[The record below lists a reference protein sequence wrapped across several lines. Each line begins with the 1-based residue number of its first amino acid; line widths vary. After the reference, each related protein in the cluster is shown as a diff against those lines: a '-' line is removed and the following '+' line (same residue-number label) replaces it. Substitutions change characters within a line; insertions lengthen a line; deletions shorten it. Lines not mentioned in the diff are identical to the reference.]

1 VSKRPSIQFYPG
13 DWQRDSALRSC
24 SLAAR
29 GLWIEML
36 CLMHD
41 SKPYGHLKIGER
53 NITTELLAMMVGADP
68 NSVTASLAELEQSGV
83 FSKTRDGVI
92 YSRRLVKDDKLRT
105 VRRGTGSLGGNP
117 KLTGGYKQA
126 GHVYCV
132 LRESDGAVKIGASAS
147 PQKRLYV
154 LRQKQYG
161 EELELVLQAPVEN
174 MGEAEARVHKA
185 LKEYQLEGEWFLAP
199 VEKVKEAFLLIHSV
213 ADEDEEEDLDILFE
227 TLWSKYPK
235 PLGKKEARRHFDAS
249 VKTPEDV
256 AAISVALQNYRVH
269 LANNS
274 TDERFIKHGSTW
286 FNNWREWVNYAP
298 RPTAA
303 DGLPSD
309 SAEAEVYSAIERFR
323 QIRGPRPDDGPA
335 RQEWDGLFADEMG
348 FTPTEWIERT
358 PEQIAAWRD
367 RLTVTQ

>member
-53 NITTELLAMMVGADP
+53 NITTELLAMMVG
-68 NSVTASLAELEQSGV
+68 SHVETVEKCLQELELSGV
-83 FSKTRDGVI
+83 FSRTREGVI
-92 YSRRLVKDDKLRT
+92 YSRRLVKDFKIHEVRT
-105 VRRGTGSLGGNP
+105 KAGRKGGNP
-117 KLTGGYKQA
+117 KLVK
-126 GHVYCV
+126 
-132 LRESDGAVKIGASAS
+132 LNDG
-147 PQKRLYV
+147 
-154 LRQKQYG
+154 
-161 EELELVLQAPVEN
+161 VED
-174 MGEAEARVHKA
+174 
-185 LKEYQLEGEWFLAP
+185 
-199 VEKVKEAFLLIHSV
+199 IHSV

-286 FNNWREWVNYAP
+286 FNNWREWVDYAP

-303 DGLPSD
+303 DGLTSD
-309 SAEAEVYSAIERFR
+309 TAEAEVYSAIERFR

-335 RQEWDGLFADEMG
+335 RQEWDGLFADELG
-348 FTPTEWIERT
+348 FTPTDWIERT